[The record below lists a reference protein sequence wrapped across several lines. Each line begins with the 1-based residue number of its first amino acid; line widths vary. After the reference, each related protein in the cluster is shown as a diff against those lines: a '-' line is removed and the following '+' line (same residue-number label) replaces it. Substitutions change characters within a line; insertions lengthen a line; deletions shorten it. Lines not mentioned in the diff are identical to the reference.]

1 MIKSIFGDGFR
12 PYTLNLHLSFGIIS
26 ENLSVHE
33 VFYISYGVINIFW
46 WYMIYHMWYFSYGDN
61 LWVTVSHLPI
71 IKQFFGVYKLEP
83 LRGHSVRN
91 DYISLK
97 EPKALKI
104 ASQARVSVLIPKWK
118 NLIEFIYLKTGT
130 STSIKILVSLC
141 GQKNVD
147 LLSFVATQNYS
158 ADQIKS

>member
-1 MIKSIFGDGFR
+1 MVYDI
-12 PYTLNLHLSFGIIS
+12 
-26 ENLSVHE
+26 
-33 VFYISYGVINIFW
+33 
-46 WYMIYHMWYFSYGDN
+46 WYFSYGDN
-61 LWVTVSHLPI
+61 FWVTVSHLPI

-118 NLIEFIYLKTGT
+118 NLTEFIYLKTST